1 MTPAMIAA
9 LSSGRAMLTGLFE
22 VDLPSG
28 SRYFVLGSTEVSW
41 NGHTWLGYDP
51 TIGSIDA
58 PDDVREDMT
67 GEAPNTSISIN
78 ISPTAVVA
86 DIAGAAIQLSPVKI
100 WLAALYL
107 DGSNHLQVVADPEL
121 LFDGFIDQATIDL
134 DKGRNDLDYTVI
146 SAFDYFFED
155 SEGQR
160 LNGQFHQLVWAGE
173 KGLDNVTGVT
183 KKIYWGTLG
192 PNNGPTTSTGT
203 SSVAGSTSSRG
214 GSGISTIDRVRLP
227 RA

>member
-1 MTPAMIAA
+1 MIAA

-22 VDLPSG
+22 IDLPSAT
-28 SRYFVLGSTEVSW
+28 RRLLLGATQVSW
-41 NGHTWLGYDP
+41 GGFTWLGYDP
-51 TIGSIDA
+51 SIGSIDA

-78 ISPTAVVA
+78 ISPTAVRS
-86 DIAGAAIQLSPVKI
+86 DIAGPQVQLSPVKI

-107 DGSNHLQVVADPEL
+107 DGSSHLQVVADPEL

-134 DKGRNDLDYTVI
+134 DKGRDDLDYTVI

-155 SEGQR
+155 GEGQR
-160 LNGQFHQLVWAGE
+160 LNGQFHHLVWPGE
-173 KGLDNVTGVT
+173 TGLDNVTGIS
-183 KKIYWGTLG
+183 KKIYWGALG
-192 PNNGPTTSTGT
+192 PNSTPTTTAGT
-203 SSVAGSTSSRG
+203 SSIAGSTSSRG
-214 GSGISTIDRVRLP
+214 GSGLATTDRVRLP

>member
-1 MTPAMIAA
+1 MTPAMVAA
-9 LSSGRAMLTGLFE
+9 LSSGRAMITGLFQI
-22 VDLPSG
+22 DLPSG
-28 SRYFVLGSTEVSW
+28 TRRLLIGSTEVSW
-41 NGHTWLGYDP
+41 GGFTWVGYDP
-51 TIGSIDA
+51 SLGSIDA

-78 ISPTAVVA
+78 ISPTAVRA
-86 DIAGAAIQLSPVKI
+86 NIAGQQVQLSPVKI

-107 DGSNHLQVVADPEL
+107 DGSNHVQVVDAPEL
-121 LFDGFIDQATIDL
+121 LFDGFVDQATIDL
-134 DKGRNDLDYTVI
+134 DKGRDDLEYTII

-160 LNGQFHQLVWAGE
+160 LNGQFHQAIWPGE

-192 PNNGPTTSTGT
+192 PNSGPSTLSG
-203 SSVAGSTSSRG
+203 SSSI
-214 GSGISTIDRVRLP
+214 GSGPGGAARRDYIQALDR
-227 RA
+227 A